1 MSTLPVQGLA
11 RPAFAAVAL
20 LAALTAYCQLHSAV
34 YAGRVPLETSL
45 RWATVTAATWTA
57 AAWFAW
63 RWREPLL
70 SMLASGCAA
79 RMARAA
85 AILFVL
91 ALVAANAALI
101 LEVAGPQFSASDL
114 PKRLLR
120 YGPVAAATAAFGASL
135 LLLQR
140 RRSPEPA
147 GEWLHLPQEPR
158 LMLRSSDLRLVR
170 SAGNYCELHA
180 NGRMHLV
187 RTTLKDLEAQL
198 EARGFLRVHRTAM
211 VNLGSIAAI
220 APAPGSKRLQV
231 ELDCGGQVPVG
242 RAYASRVRSVGR
254 PADEARFPAATLA
267 R

>member
-1 MSTLPVQGLA
+1 MSSLRIQGLA
-11 RPAFAAVAL
+11 RPAAAAAAL
-20 LAALTAYCQLHSAV
+20 LVALTAYCQLHSIV

-45 RWATVTAATWTA
+45 LWATVTAATWTA
-57 AAWFAW
+57 VAWFGW
-63 RWREPLL
+63 QWRERLL
-70 SMLASGCAA
+70 AMLASGCIAKAA
-79 RMARAA
+79 RAGSV
-85 AILFVL
+85 LFVL
-91 ALVAANAALI
+91 ALLAANAALVI
-101 LEVAGPQFSASDL
+101 EVASPDFTASDV

-120 YGPVAAATAAFGASL
+120 YGPAAAATAAFAACW

-140 RRSPEPA
+140 RPSHRSA

-180 NGRMHLV
+180 NGRTHLV
-187 RTTLKDLEAQL
+187 RTTLKELEAQL

-211 VNLGSIAAI
+211 VNLASIAAI

-242 RAYASRVRSVGR
+242 RAYASRLRKIA
-254 PADEARFPAATLA
+254 PADG
-267 R
+267 

>member
-1 MSTLPVQGLA
+1 MSTLRVQGLA
-11 RPAFAAVAL
+11 RPAGGAALL
-20 LAALTAYCQLHSAV
+20 LAALTAYCQLHSIV
-34 YAGRVPLETSL
+34 YTDRVPLEVSL
-45 RWATVTAATWTA
+45 RWASVTAATWTA
-57 AAWFAW
+57 VACFAW
-63 RWREPLL
+63 QWRDRLL
-70 SMLASGCAA
+70 AMLASGCFA
-79 RMARAA
+79 RIAKAGA
-85 AILFVL
+85 VLFLL

-101 LEVAGPQFSASDL
+101 IEVASSDFAASDL

-120 YGPVAAATAAFGASL
+120 YGPAAAATAAFGACW

-140 RRSPEPA
+140 RRSPQPE

-187 RTTLKDLEAQL
+187 RATLKDMEAQL
-198 EARGFLRVHRTAM
+198 GAKGFLRVHRTAM
-211 VNLGSIAAI
+211 VNLSSIAAI

-242 RAYASRVRSVGR
+242 RAYVSRLRSVAE
-254 PADEARFPAATLA
+254 ADRRNAANLWND
-267 R
+267 

>member
-1 MSTLPVQGLA
+1 MSTLRVHGLM
-11 RPAFAAVAL
+11 RPAIGAL
-20 LAALTAYCQLHSAV
+20 ALFVALTAYCQLHSIV
-34 YAGRVPLETSL
+34 HSGRVPLEVSL

-57 AAWFAW
+57 VACFAW
-63 RWREPLL
+63 QWRDRLL
-70 SMLASGCAA
+70 AMLASGCVA

-85 AILFVL
+85 ALLFIL

-101 LEVAGPQFSASDL
+101 LEVAGSEFTASDL

-120 YGPVAAATAAFGASL
+120 YGPAAAATAAFGACW

-140 RRSPEPA
+140 RRSLQPA

-180 NGRMHLV
+180 NGRTHLV

-242 RAYASRVRSVGR
+242 RAYVSRLRSV
-254 PADEARFPAATLA
+254 ALTASEA
-267 R
+267 